1 MRNGKKVRGALLLC
15 FFCLVL
21 PLFAGDPL
29 EKYRDGVGAFEKKK
43 YGEAQKYFTQFIAE
57 HPYEAEVRK
66 AWYYLS
72 LTAAAQGSC
81 HEAITRANITL
92 DRYPAHADRLELR
105 VLSGECLYRVDAH
118 ARAEKILTDTAKQ
131 VKEDILIFRI
141 EKTLGFIK
149 HDARLHAQA
158 ALHLKNALRLRAKSA
173 PVDADLLRI
182 YSYLGKIY
190 ADDALQVEAA
200 AGYLTQAIAVAE
212 TLKSPEVRSLRILLQ
227 KISLRRID
235 KINGLPDNS
244 IADIRVDGDDIYV
257 ATWGAGLVRYL
268 RSQDRLEKIP
278 LPSPQLRGLYVDFE
292 DIYVTSF
299 DGVYH
304 ISKKTGK
311 STALSDAN
319 GQLKL
324 GQKTIKDDRFIYF
337 STLNRGLIQ
346 YDSIRKKV
354 VTLGKDSWVKSNQ
367 VYAIDADVDYITVGT
382 LDQGALIHNK
392 KTGETVQI
400 TTGEGALRSE
410 NVKAVLLDGRFV
422 YIGAHNDGVYV
433 YDMAQKKLKRLEAEL
448 PFPSAFAR
456 RDHEIFIGTSGQGI
470 RILNRNDNSI
480 EKLSA
485 VEGLSSNEVH
495 ILRIEGEFLWVGYL
509 ENGIDVV
516 YRPAKKD

>member
-1 MRNGKKVRGALLLC
+1 MILRFIPA
-15 FFCLVL
+15 LVL
-21 PLFAGDPL
+21 FFALNSAGWPADPL
-29 EKYRDGVGAFEKKK
+29 EKYRDGVAAFEKKK
-43 YGEAQKYFTQFIAE
+43 YTEAQKYFTQFIGE

-72 LTAAAQGSC
+72 LTAAAQGNC

-92 DRYPAHADRLELR
+92 DRYPAHADRLEIR
-105 VLSGECLYRVDAH
+105 VLTGECLYRVEAH

-131 VKEDILIFRI
+131 TKDDLLRFRI

-173 PVDADLLRI
+173 PVDADLLRV
-182 YSYLGKIY
+182 YSYLGRIY

-200 AGYLTQAIAVAE
+200 AGYLTQAIDAAE
-212 TLKSPEVRSLRILLQ
+212 TLKSPEARSLRILLQ

-268 RSQDRLEKIP
+268 RSQDKLEKIP
-278 LPSPQLRGLYVDFE
+278 LPSPQLRGIYVDFE

-311 STALSDAN
+311 STALSDESGA
-319 GQLKL
+319 LKL

-354 VTLGKDSWVKSNQ
+354 VTLGRDSWVKSNQ
-367 VYAIDADVDYITVGT
+367 VYAIDADVEYIAVGT

-400 TTGEGALRSE
+400 TTGEGGLRSE

-433 YDMAQKKLKRLEAEL
+433 YDLAQKKLKRLEAEL

-516 YRPAKKD
+516 YRPIKDK